1 MTKSEYRN
9 PKQIRMT
16 EARNNDEQAK
26 LGVSNIGIL
35 NLLLV
40 SNFEFRISDFI

>member
-1 MTKSEYRN
+1 
-9 PKQIRMT
+9 MT
-16 EARNNDEQAK
+16 EARNNEQAK
-26 LGVSNIGIL
+26 LTVSNIRIL